1 MIFVERD
8 YLNRTLCDVLQDMR
22 KCDAVKNYS
31 NLLSLIEEA
40 QVMGNRM
47 EAGLND
53 KQDYLDYK
61 REVKKLRKEL
71 KKLKAKKEK
80 FNE

>member
-1 MIFVERD
+1 MFIERN

-47 EAGLND
+47 EAGLSD
-53 KQDYLDYK
+53 KQDYKDYR
-61 REVKKLRKEL
+61 REVKRLKKEL
-71 KKLKAKKEK
+71 KRLKSKKEK
-80 FNE
+80 LNE